1 MMKKIFFML
10 ICMFSFIF
18 AESDILTDSYLYII
32 IGVLLSFAII
42 SISFMLGKVL
52 NQIKFVHWAKTEITN
67 TLISIM
73 LVIIILGSMFA
84 FIELNGNIFENAYVY
99 LDSQTSKGISYIS
112 ELTRS
117 SLNDQFESTYYA
129 FIGTPFSPGGGAGKS
144 YRAYYL
150 VYSTQ
155 KDIVVNIVFGTIIS
169 LEIQKIILQLIEN
182 LSFSLFLPIGIVLR
196 VFPGT
201 RDIGNFIF
209 AFIIGAAFILPLTYA
224 LYFNAPDSF
233 PISIPNDFAM
243 GDITPIAILLPQA
256 IFFPN
261 LSLVILVTSVM
272 AIYKGF
278 KQILV

>member
-1 MMKKIFFML
+1 MKKILFILLFTIS
-10 ICMFSFIF
+10 ICF
-18 AESDILTDSYLYII
+18 AESSIITDSLVYILL
-32 IGVLLSFAII
+32 GVLLSFAII
-42 SISFMLGKVL
+42 SISFMVGKIL
-52 NQIKFVHWAKTEITN
+52 NQIKFIHWAKTEITN
-67 TLISIM
+67 TIISIF
-73 LVIIILGSMFA
+73 LIFIILGSMFA
-84 FIELNGNIFENAYVY
+84 FLELSDNIFEKAYIY

-129 FIGTPFSPGGGAGKS
+129 FIGTPFTSSGGAGKS

-150 VYSTQ
+150 SYSTQ
-155 KDIVVNIVFGTIIS
+155 KDIVVNIIFATIVS
-169 LEIQKIILQLIEN
+169 LEVQKIILQLIEN

-196 VFPGT
+196 VFPAT

-209 AFIIGAAFILPLTYA
+209 AFVIGAAFILPMTYL
-224 LYFNAPDSF
+224 LYSSASNTL
-233 PISIPNDFAM
+233 PISAPIDFAM

-261 LSLVILVTSVM
+261 LSLVILITSVM